1 MVLLKLH
8 IVALGVIKIEV
19 RGEVK
24 ETRSPECWVTAWSF
38 KSTRMITGLKE
49 EMKTEL
55 VSKVINELVK
65 QQEVDDCSKE
75 NRVSSQTI

>member
-1 MVLLKLH
+1 
-8 IVALGVIKIEV
+8 
-19 RGEVK
+19 
-24 ETRSPECWVTAWSF
+24 
-38 KSTRMITGLKE
+38 MITGLEE

-75 NRVSSQTI
+75 NRVSSQTT